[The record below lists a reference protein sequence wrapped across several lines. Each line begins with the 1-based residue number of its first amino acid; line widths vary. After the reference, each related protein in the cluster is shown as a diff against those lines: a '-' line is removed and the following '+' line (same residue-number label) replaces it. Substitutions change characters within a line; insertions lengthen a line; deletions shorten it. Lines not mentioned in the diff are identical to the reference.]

1 MEIEAKFIAKSN
13 SALLP
18 YRSYPSLGDF
28 RFGAI
33 TRELVRDEYI
43 DTADQAVYRAG
54 YALRIRQIGGQHW
67 ITLKA
72 RESAAAQY
80 SARQEYQFPVR
91 NPWQVH
97 SWVHATARYHVQQAI
112 GNQPLLSQ
120 FILQQERLVRPI
132 QTSSGTAIIA
142 LCSLDDV
149 RVIWQQR
156 ELDRFAVIELEL
168 TQAGNIVQLELLM
181 ALFAQDRNLQS
192 VNVGKLGRA
201 RRAVQAAQQQ
211 AAAA

>member
-1 MEIEAKFIAKSN
+1 M
-13 SALLP
+13 
-18 YRSYPSLGDF
+18 
-28 RFGAI
+28 
-33 TRELVRDEYI
+33 
-43 DTADQAVYRAG
+43 
-54 YALRIRQIGGQHW
+54 
-67 ITLKA
+67 
-72 RESAAAQY
+72 
-80 SARQEYQFPVR
+80 
-91 NPWQVH
+91 
-97 SWVHATARYHVQQAI
+97 
-112 GNQPLLSQ
+112 
-120 FILQQERLVRPI
+120 RPI